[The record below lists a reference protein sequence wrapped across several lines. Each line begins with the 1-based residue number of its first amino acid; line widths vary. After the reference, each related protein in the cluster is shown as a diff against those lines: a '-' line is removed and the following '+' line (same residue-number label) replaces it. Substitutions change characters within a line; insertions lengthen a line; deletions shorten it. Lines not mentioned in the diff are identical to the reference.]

1 MNRVAALLTF
11 LSLLFAVTPLYGLI
25 EGRIADNKIP
35 SITAEVSLEKSEFL
49 YNAPV
54 YRYINVNFGTMVN
67 RWAQPGLSFGLDFQW
82 LDAEK
87 WAGTIRTNAVLLTNR
102 KMSDIF
108 IGGYLDASITA
119 GEKISG
125 FKGVVHSIITVS
137 PGDDPLIGLELQ
149 LGAYVSPHESMNI
162 FLAPAVGRN
171 FIKVEKWY
179 FNLVLALEVFLWK

>member
-1 MNRVAALLTF
+1 MNKFRLLSVF
-11 LSLLFAVTPLYGLI
+11 LFLFFMTSPLHGLI

-35 SITAEVSLEKSEFL
+35 SITSEISLEKSEIL

-54 YRYINVNFGTMVN
+54 YRYINVNFGAMVN
-67 RWAQPGLSFGLDFQW
+67 RWSQPGLSFGLDFQW
-82 LDAEK
+82 LDADK
-87 WAGTIRTNAVLLTNR
+87 WAGTIRTNAILLTNR

-108 IGGYLDASITA
+108 IGGYLNASITA

-125 FKGVVHSIITVS
+125 FKGVVHSIITAS

-162 FLAPAVGRN
+162 FLAPAMGRN
-171 FIKVEKWY
+171 FIKIEKWY

>member
-1 MNRVAALLTF
+1 MNKKVF
-11 LSLLFAVTPLYGLI
+11 ILLFIVSVSSPLFALI

-35 SITAEVSLEKSEFL
+35 SITSEVSLEKSEFL

-54 YRYINVNFGTMVN
+54 YPYLNLNFGMMIN
-67 RWAQPGLSFGLDFQW
+67 RWSQPGLSFGIDFQW

-87 WAGTIRTNAVLLTNR
+87 WAGTVRANGILLTDR

-108 IGGYLDASITA
+108 IGGYVNASITA

-125 FKGVVHSIITVS
+125 FKGVVHSIITAS

-162 FLAPAVGRN
+162 FLAPAAGRN
-171 FIKVEKWY
+171 FIKIEKWY

>member
-1 MNRVAALLTF
+1 MIKKSLAFLLIISAF
-11 LSLLFAVTPLYGLI
+11 SPLLGLI
-25 EGRIADNKIP
+25 DGRIADNKIP
-35 SITAEVSLEKSEFL
+35 SITSEVSLEKSEFL

-54 YRYINVNFGTMVN
+54 YPYLNVNFGMMVN
-67 RWAQPGLSFGLDFQW
+67 RWSQPGLSFGLDFQW

-87 WAGTIRTNAVLLTNR
+87 WAGTIRTNAILLTNR

-108 IGGYLDASITA
+108 IGGYIDASITA

-125 FKGVVHSIITVS
+125 FKGVLHSIITAS
-137 PGDDPLIGLELQ
+137 PGDDLLIGLELQ

-162 FLAPAVGRN
+162 YLAPAVGRN